1 MCLLKSAYALFE
13 QFKSFTLLLF
23 LHLKQIAPPTLT
35 AIIKSFFSLGAC
47 RKSAERQSEEKE
59 KTFGTCLGG
68 ETKYTHKEGIVKR
81 HFLQQ
86 VKHVLH
92 F

>member
-1 MCLLKSAYALFE
+1 LHLLKSAYALFE

-23 LHLKQIAPPTLT
+23 LHLKQIAPPALT

-47 RKSAERQSEEKE
+47 RKSAEHQSEEKE
-59 KTFGTCLGG
+59 KTLKTCPGG
-68 ETKYTHKEGIVKR
+68 APKYTHREGIVKR